1 MEVVF
6 MLLTVKFKLVEVV
19 MLNFRLRVVCL
30 LTASLI
36 TTHVLSQDISGW
48 SDKTICRLAANQQDN
63 PQFLQEVK
71 KRELSCADY
80 KVIKPNVA
88 VPETSNGSGY

>member
-1 MEVVF
+1 MF
-6 MLLTVKFKLVEVV
+6 
-19 MLNFRLRVVCL
+19 NFCFRGLCL
-30 LTASLI
+30 LSALLI